1 MNYGNSIRQKNGSG
15 LRNPSWENI
24 TMSRKN
30 GIITRYD
37 INKDGERKLI
47 STVHHVC
54 HVRQRPDLALSRTYK
69 DYVTGEELPN
79 LIPVCKACHN
89 KLHPEKIFRET
100 QSDHFMNTERW
111 WLQIFVVVPPR
122 PSTKHLFLAR
132 VKILSSHD
140 LARRRLRWWTDE
152 IIMLNM
158 CFS

>member
-1 MNYGNSIRQKNGSG
+1 MVTEKWIKELIKTNELWKFYKTKEWIRLKKSI
-15 LRNPSWENI
+15 LREHHYECAEC
-24 TMSRKN
+24 RKN

-111 WLQIFVVVPPR
+111 
-122 PSTKHLFLAR
+122 
-132 VKILSSHD
+132 
-140 LARRRLRWWTDE
+140 
-152 IIMLNM
+152 
-158 CFS
+158 

>member
-1 MNYGNSIRQKNGSG
+1 MVTEKWIKELIKNNELWKFYKTKEWIRLKKSI
-15 LRNPSWENI
+15 LRENHYECAEC
-24 TMSRKN
+24 RKN

-111 WLQIFVVVPPR
+111 
-122 PSTKHLFLAR
+122 
-132 VKILSSHD
+132 
-140 LARRRLRWWTDE
+140 
-152 IIMLNM
+152 
-158 CFS
+158 

>member
-1 MNYGNSIRQKNGSG
+1 MVTEKCIKELIKNNELWKFYKTKEWIRLKKSI
-15 LRNPSWENI
+15 LRENHYECAEC
-24 TMSRKN
+24 RKN

-111 WLQIFVVVPPR
+111 
-122 PSTKHLFLAR
+122 
-132 VKILSSHD
+132 
-140 LARRRLRWWTDE
+140 
-152 IIMLNM
+152 
-158 CFS
+158 